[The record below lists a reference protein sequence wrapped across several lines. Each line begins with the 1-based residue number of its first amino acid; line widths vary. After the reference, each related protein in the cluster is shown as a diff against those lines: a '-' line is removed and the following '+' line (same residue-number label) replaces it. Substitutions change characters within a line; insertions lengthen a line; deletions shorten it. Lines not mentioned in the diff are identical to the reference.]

1 MNQIST
7 FKIAQANLYFFW
19 RPIIYRKTLEK
30 ILWAFLNFFSK
41 FIATSLNQAFKKN
54 ILVKVWNL

>member
-19 RPIIYRKTLEK
+19 RPIIYRKTLENF
-30 ILWAFLNFFSK
+30 LWAFLNFFSK
-41 FIATSLNQAFKKN
+41 FIATSLNQAKN
-54 ILVKVWNL
+54 NHFS